1 VVFSSSKVS
10 RARSTLPRHRKID
23 SIFPGNTFAHAAR
36 REVTI
41 ARPMRRASAED
52 LHVTNT
58 ITQAVINVP
67 RRNLMALLFLARGT
81 IRPIAPRRSR

>member
-1 VVFSSSKVS
+1 VTMA
-10 RARSTLPRHRKID
+10 RAMP
-23 SIFPGNTFAHAAR
+23 
-36 REVTI
+36 
-41 ARPMRRASAED
+41 RASVED

-67 RRNLMALLFLARGT
+67 RRNLMTLLFLARGT